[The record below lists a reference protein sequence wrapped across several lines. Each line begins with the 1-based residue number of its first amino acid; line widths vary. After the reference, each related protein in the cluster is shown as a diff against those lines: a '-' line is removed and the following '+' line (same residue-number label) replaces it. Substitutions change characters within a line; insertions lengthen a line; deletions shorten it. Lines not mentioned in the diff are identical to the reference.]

1 MIPMKMIESRIHS
14 VIIVKFAMGNIFIK
28 THILRKCLII
38 SIKSVV
44 YSYAQWSIFPHHH
57 PMQIW

>member
-1 MIPMKMIESRIHS
+1 MIPMKMIESRIHF
-14 VIIVKFAMGNIFIK
+14 VTIAKFAMGNILIK

-44 YSYAQWSIFPHHH
+44 YSYAQ
-57 PMQIW
+57 